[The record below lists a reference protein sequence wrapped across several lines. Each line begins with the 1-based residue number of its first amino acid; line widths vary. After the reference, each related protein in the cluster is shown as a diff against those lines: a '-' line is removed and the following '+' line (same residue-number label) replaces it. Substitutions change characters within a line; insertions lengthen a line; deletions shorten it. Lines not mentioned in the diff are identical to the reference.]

1 MIRLVNFL
9 LLIKSIINYNKKIID
24 EGKTPPG
31 LYKICNCIRETFC
44 LSYAIRKN
52 NNLYIYFQRERVLV
66 NFQGNKL
73 KFLGPDE
80 RSQALLL
87 LRAIENV
94 NPLEGGL
101 WRKSTPGIYIRVFS
115 SHDTFINFLRSKELN
130 NLILVLF
137 NHDSEIS
144 ESFNKLKIFDTFDN
158 LEDPFFIIPSYNITT
173 EDLDFVKIFN
183 DLKDIKFLT
192 LSRINR
198 LEDIFLYIN
207 FQMDLSKN
215 SN

>member
-9 LLIKSIINYNKKIID
+9 LLIKNIVNYNKKTID
-24 EGKTPPG
+24 EGKSPPE
-31 LYKICNCIRETFC
+31 LYQICACIRETFC

-52 NNLYIYFQRERVLV
+52 NNLYIYFQNKRLLI

-73 KFLGPDE
+73 KYLGPDE

-94 NPLEGGL
+94 NPLEGGF
-101 WRKSTPGIYIRVFS
+101 WTKSTPGIYIRVFS
-115 SHDTFINFLRSKELN
+115 SHDNFINFLKSKELN
-130 NLILVLF
+130 NLILVSF
-137 NHDSEIS
+137 NHNPEIS
-144 ESFNKLKIFDTFDN
+144 ESFNQLKKFDSFEN
-158 LEDPFFIIPSYNITT
+158 LEDSFFIIPSYNITM

>member
-1 MIRLVNFL
+1 
-9 LLIKSIINYNKKIID
+9 LIKNIVDYNKKIID
-24 EGKTPPG
+24 EGKTPPE

-52 NNLYIYFQRERVLV
+52 NNLYIYFQNKRILV

-94 NPLEGGL
+94 NQLEGGL

-115 SHDTFINFLRSKELN
+115 GHDSFINFLKSRELN

-137 NHDSEIS
+137 NYDPEIS
-144 ESFNKLKIFDTFDN
+144 ESFNQLKKFDSFEN
-158 LEDPFFIIPSYNITT
+158 LEDSFIIIPSYNITT

-198 LEDIFLYIN
+198 LEDVFLYIN
-207 FQMDLSKN
+207 FQIDLSKN